1 MILFPNA
8 KINIGLHVGPRRDD
22 GFHDLWTV
30 FWPVDWC
37 DILEITPAQGD
48 ETTLTVTGRPVMCPP
63 YDNLV
68 YRAWEKIDSQ
78 FHIGPVDIHLRK
90 IIPEQAGLGGG
101 SSDASF
107 TLIGLNRMFALGLS
121 EAELAEIALSLGAD
135 CPFFIY
141 NRPMSATGKGEIFGP
156 LPDVPLP
163 FPVDN
168 SLIAIVKPNIS
179 ISTGQAFADL
189 DNELSQRPEGLWVN
203 HFEAAVAKRH
213 PVIADIVETLL
224 DMGALYASMSGSG
237 SAVYAIFPD
246 SFTGLKERLDA
257 VFADCEIYSGPFRK

>member
-37 DILEITPAQGD
+37 DILEITPAMGE

-63 YDNLV
+63 HDNLV

-121 EAELAEIALSLGAD
+121 EAERA
-135 CPFFIY
+135 
-141 NRPMSATGKGEIFGP
+141 
-156 LPDVPLP
+156 
-163 FPVDN
+163 
-168 SLIAIVKPNIS
+168 
-179 ISTGQAFADL
+179 
-189 DNELSQRPEGLWVN
+189 
-203 HFEAAVAKRH
+203 
-213 PVIADIVETLL
+213 
-224 DMGALYASMSGSG
+224 
-237 SAVYAIFPD
+237 
-246 SFTGLKERLDA
+246 
-257 VFADCEIYSGPFRK
+257 